1 MFLCKCKLTYLFNPI
16 LLLFLARRNAS
27 LLFRLLACCPV
38 VPFRFRF
45 RHIVVPLFRRT
56 LVLLLV
62 IVVTESQI
70 GQVDVALAF
79 VVPAGDATV
88 GAVLKKKR
96 NVSESRLM
104 KNVEGRNVPPH

>member
-1 MFLCKCKLTYLFNPI
+1 MFLGKCKLTYLFNPI
-16 LLLFLARRNAS
+16 LLLLLARRNAS

-45 RHIVVPLFRRT
+45 LHIVVPLFRH
-56 LVLLLV
+56 VLLLLLLV
-62 IVVTESQI
+62 VVTESQI

-88 GAVLKKKR
+88 GAVLRKEKLFR
-96 NVSESRLM
+96 SWLM
-104 KNVEGRNVPPH
+104 KNVEGCNVPPH